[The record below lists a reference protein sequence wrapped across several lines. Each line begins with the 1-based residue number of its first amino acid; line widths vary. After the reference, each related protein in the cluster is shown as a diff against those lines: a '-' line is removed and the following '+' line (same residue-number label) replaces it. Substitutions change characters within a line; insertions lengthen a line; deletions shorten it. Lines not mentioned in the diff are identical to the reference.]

1 MVERLKNGGSA
12 LIWIIVYMLF
22 FAFSL
27 SFLWESGNL
36 IGLSEVNSSNLLNK
50 ATSDFIVNIAWALLF
65 IGLVYRKNRRMADIG
80 LTKESPKLVIGLIII
95 YFGMFLLNQDFSIH
109 GFYQAY
115 FYLFAVAFSEEIIF
129 RGFLFNQLE
138 KVTSMW
144 PAIIISGAIFGF
156 MHAILP
162 SIVRGDTF
170 SQFLV
175 KSMSEL
181 GGMGILGS
189 LFYIFL
195 YKKSGNLWVPIL
207 IHAILDYSRVFGG
220 A

>member
-1 MVERLKNGGSA
+1 MSDRVKSGGIP
-12 LIWIIVYMLF
+12 LIWIMTYLLF
-22 FAFSL
+22 FAFSVG
-27 SFLWESGNL
+27 FLWNSGML
-36 IGLSEVNSSNLLNK
+36 LGVSEVGSNNFFIK
-50 ATSDFIVNIAWALLF
+50 AASDFIVNILWALLF
-65 IGLVYRKNRRMADIG
+65 IGLVYRKNHRLADIG

-95 YFGMFLLNQDFSIH
+95 YIGMFLLIQDFSIR

-115 FYLFAVAFSEEIIF
+115 FYLFVVAFGEEIIF
-129 RGFLFNQLE
+129 RGFLFKQLE

-162 SIVRGDTF
+162 SIVSGDTF

-175 KSMSEL
+175 KSMNEL
-181 GGMGILGS
+181 GGTGILGS

-195 YKKSGNLWVPIL
+195 YKKSGNLWVAIL
-207 IHAILDYSRVFGG
+207 VHGILDYSRFL
-220 A
+220 

>member
-1 MVERLKNGGSA
+1 MVEGLKSGWTA
-12 LIWIIVYMLF
+12 LIWIIVYLLF
-22 FAFSL
+22 FAFWI

-36 IGLSEVNSSNLLNK
+36 IGLSEVDSSNLLNK
-50 ATSDFIVNIAWALLF
+50 AASDFIVDTAWALLF
-65 IGLVYRKNRRMADIG
+65 IGLVYRKNHGTADIG
-80 LTKESPKLVIGLIII
+80 LTKKSPKLVIGLAII
-95 YFGMFLLNQDFSIH
+95 YIGMFLLNRDFSIH

-115 FYLFAVAFSEEIIF
+115 FYLFVIGFSEEIIF

-175 KSMSEL
+175 QSMSEL
-181 GGMGILGS
+181 GGTGIVGS
-189 LFYIFL
+189 LFFIFL
-195 YKKSGNLWVPIL
+195 YKKSGNLWVAIL
-207 IHAILDYSRVFGG
+207 IHAILDYSRVF
-220 A
+220 